1 MYRKYFLYIN
11 GVLGVRWGGED
22 GHKVRVRVSH
32 RISTSPAIY
41 SSYQSYWSSA
51 LGLSDLKIWI
61 EMETKLEREKKE
73 RETENWKS

>member
-1 MYRKYFLYIN
+1 M
-11 GVLGVRWGGED
+11 VVRRSQGQD
-22 GHKVRVRVSH
+22 LSLKPFS
-32 RISTSPAIY
+32 STSPAIY

>member
-1 MYRKYFLYIN
+1 MYRKYFFLNIN

-22 GHKVRVRVSH
+22 GHKVRVRVRVSV
-32 RISTSPAIY
+32 SLKPFSFTSPAIY

-61 EMETKLEREKKE
+61 EIETKLEREKK
-73 RETENWKS
+73 